1 MFQQLRPRELCERAI
16 GSLSHQKQSP
26 SHLNFLSKVINSNL
40 GLNDLRGTVEMSCGC
55 GRSPTGKCVG
65 WHKLT
70 EEEYK
75 QKLREYKAK
84 KTKKAQAA

>member
-1 MFQQLRPRELCERAI
+1 MV
-16 GSLSHQKQSP
+16 GS
-26 SHLNFLSKVINSNL
+26 NF
-40 GLNDLRGTVEMSCGC
+40 LRGTVEMSCGC

-75 QKLREYKAK
+75 QRLREYEAK
-84 KTKKAQAA
+84 KAEKPEAA

>member
-1 MFQQLRPRELCERAI
+1 M
-16 GSLSHQKQSP
+16 
-26 SHLNFLSKVINSNL
+26 
-40 GLNDLRGTVEMSCGC
+40 DMSCGC

-75 QKLREYKAK
+75 QKLIEHEG
-84 KTKKAQAA
+84 KKAEKPEGA